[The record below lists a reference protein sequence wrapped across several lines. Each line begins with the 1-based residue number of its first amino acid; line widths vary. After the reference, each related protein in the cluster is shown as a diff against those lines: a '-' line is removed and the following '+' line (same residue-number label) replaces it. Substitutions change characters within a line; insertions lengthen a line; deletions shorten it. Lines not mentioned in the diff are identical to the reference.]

1 MYHSSILISLVFYI
15 IQVNSLQAEI
25 ELMNDNYNRLLSDNN
40 SLEKEIAD
48 ARKDLKAYRS
58 KQKETKAEEMA
69 DSKVSDW

>member
-48 ARKDLKAYRS
+48 ARKDFKAYRS

-69 DSKVSDW
+69 ESKVSD

>member
-25 ELMNDNYNRLLSDNN
+25 QLMNDNYNRLLSDNN

-48 ARKDLKAYRS
+48 ARKALKA
-58 KQKETKAEEMA
+58 
-69 DSKVSDW
+69 

>member
-1 MYHSSILISLVFYI
+1 
-15 IQVNSLQAEI
+15 
-25 ELMNDNYNRLLSDNN
+25 MNDNYNRLLSDNN

-69 DSKVSDW
+69 DSKVSD